1 MDAVGEGEGGVSWES
16 GIDICT
22 LPCARQ
28 LTSGKL
34 LSSTGNSARL
44 SVMIQRV
51 EREVQEGG
59 LGLTHFIVQQKP
71 TQRFKETISSVQSL
85 SRVRLFVT
93 P

>member
-1 MDAVGEGEGGVSWES
+1 
-16 GIDICT
+16 
-22 LPCARQ
+22 
-28 LTSGKL
+28 
-34 LSSTGNSARL
+34 
-44 SVMIQRV
+44 MIQRV